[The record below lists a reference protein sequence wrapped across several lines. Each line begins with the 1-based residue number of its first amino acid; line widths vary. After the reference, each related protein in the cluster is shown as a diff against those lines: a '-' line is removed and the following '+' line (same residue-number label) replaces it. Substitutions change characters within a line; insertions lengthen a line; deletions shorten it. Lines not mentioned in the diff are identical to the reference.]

1 VKISKTQRERTQI
14 RVRRAFGKVLREYRN
29 KSGMTQE
36 SLGDESEYHSTY
48 ISQLERGI
56 RQPSIST
63 LFILAKELGVKP
75 EEMIKAVGKKLISQ
89 RRVPLKKKFR
99 K

>member
-1 VKISKTQRERTQI
+1 MTFKY
-14 RVRRAFGKVLREYRN
+14 YRN
-29 KSGMTQE
+29 CEG
-36 SLGDESEYHSTY
+36 SEYHFTY

-75 EEMIKAVGKKLISQ
+75 EEIIKDVGKKIISQ
-89 RRVPLKKKFR
+89 RRIPLKKKSR